1 MEVLISKEMDEVE
14 DGRII
19 LEGPD
24 ISDIQQGQNLP
35 IAILVEVA
43 GREMQSDFEPIL
55 ERQFH
60 HLINYVQGIMHI
72 GQRNIMWIRIGK
84 GAVEK
89 GFSFKDRKS
98 VV

>member
-1 MEVLISKEMDEVE
+1 MTVD
-14 DGRII
+14 
-19 LEGPD
+19 GPD
-24 ISDIQQGQNLP
+24 MSDIKEGQNLP
-35 IAILVEVA
+35 ISILVEVA

-84 GAVEK
+84 AAIDK
-89 GFSFKDRKS
+89 GLLS
-98 VV
+98 